1 MSAPWRVL
9 LLFLAIAIAALLL
22 MRLWSEVPVAPS
34 PVVKPVAPS
43 TPPVASLSSAP
54 PAAVET
60 TPADKAPPINPALVK
75 GFSTSINYRDF
86 IAFAKRDI
94 APGGGAY
101 AIQAEV
107 DCDFVKAVLEA
118 VNHGSKE
125 ASPDSRNIVA
135 RAEART
141 LLEARCGTLMQQEVG
156 ARTSFELKRSGKDR
170 LDPMLQLRD
179 QFYDP
184 RFKADR
190 AYRDAFVARVVEMQD
205 PLMWTRYAS
214 RLVDSDSIAGTAS
227 FDGVAYSGTDYLAL
241 VAAIELVPCAL
252 RFDCARLDTNVAV
265 ACLQHHVCAHDRFEL
280 EKLRAA
286 AQRYDFLRVLV
297 LHEALITALKM
308 QRVAVFI
315 KS

>member
-1 MSAPWRVL
+1 
-9 LLFLAIAIAALLL
+9 
-22 MRLWSEVPVAPS
+22 MRLWSEVPVAP
-34 PVVKPVAPS
+34 P

-60 TPADKAPPINPALVK
+60 PPADKAPSINPARVK
-75 GFSTSINYRDF
+75 GFSTSSNYRKF

-94 APGGGAY
+94 AHGGGAY
-101 AIQAEV
+101 ALQAEM
-107 DCDFVKAVLEA
+107 DCDYVKAVLEA

-125 ASPDSRNIVA
+125 ASPDSRNSVA

-156 ARTSFELKRSGKDR
+156 ARTSFEPKRSGEDR
-170 LDPMLQLRD
+170 LDPMLRLRD

-184 RFKADR
+184 RCKADR
-190 AYRDAFVARVVEMQD
+190 AYRDESAARVVETQD
-205 PLMWTRYAS
+205 PLMWTRYTS
-214 RLVDSDSIAGTAS
+214 RLVDNDSIAGTAS
-227 FDGVAYSGTDYLAL
+227 FNRVAYSGKDYLAI

-252 RFDCARLDTNVAV
+252 GFACARLDTNVAV
-265 ACLQHHVCAHDRFEL
+265 ADLQHHVCEHDRFEL

-286 AQRYDFLRVLV
+286 ARGYDFLRVLV
-297 LHEALITALKM
+297 LHDALITALKM
-308 QRVAVFI
+308 QRVAAFI